1 MTYLT
6 VTEAKAH
13 LLDIIR
19 RADKTMQHFII
30 SRNGKPRAIIMSIDE
45 YESWME
51 TLEVLSDGKTM
62 RDIEIAQ
69 KELAEGKYCTIEEV
83 FKKKAKKKK

>member
-1 MTYLT
+1 MTHLT
-6 VTEAKAH
+6 VTETKVH

-19 RADKTMQHFII
+19 KTDKTMQRFII

-45 YESWME
+45 YESWIE

-62 RDIEIAQ
+62 GDIEKAQ
-69 KELAEGKYCTIEEV
+69 KELDEGKYCTVEEV
-83 FKKKAKKKK
+83 FKKKTKKKK